1 MEFGARPD
9 VPEQPCEGISRFPG
23 LAPTPTHLCPLR
35 VIEATGAFAEAFR
48 EGQRGIVLMRTFN
61 EAPDVEG
68 PTVQHTITPGDDG
81 MLAAA
86 FLWRLRTGFTATGWR
101 ERGRYYI
108 AAEPLQDFY
117 NMARID
123 DVRASD
129 PHELIKTA
137 TPKTQLPLP
146 GLR

>member
-1 MEFGARPD
+1 MGKPYRYA
-9 VPEQPCEGISRFPG
+9 GWS
-23 LAPTPTHLCPLR
+23 LAPVLMCQNSRARGFPDSRDWHRPR
-35 VIEATGAFAEAFR
+35 PIYARSESIEATGAFAEAFR

-101 ERGRYYI
+101 EK
-108 AAEPLQDFY
+108 
-117 NMARID
+117 
-123 DVRASD
+123 RAV
-129 PHELIKTA
+129 LYRRRA
-137 TPKTQLPLP
+137 TPRFLQY
-146 GLR
+146 GQN